1 MSMKKHIL
9 ITGAS
14 GFIGKH
20 IIEKLSSKYQLF
32 APSHNELELTNQ
44 NAVETYFQNTS
55 IDTVL
60 HSANVGGTRK
70 TAHDSHVL
78 DINLRMFFNLVH
90 CKKYFKTMIFLGSG
104 AEYDKRKNLRNVKES
119 DFNKSI
125 PTDDYGFSKYIC
137 STYIARQK
145 DIVNLRLFGVY
156 GKYEDFEL
164 RFISNSICKALLDLP
179 ITIRQNVYF
188 DYLYIDDCIKII
200 DYFIHHQPI
209 HNNYN
214 LGNGRRINL
223 YQIVKKIKAL
233 TQKDVPIKI
242 IQKGWNKEYSCDIT
256 RLQTELPNFE
266 FTDFDVSLSSMIDYY
281 KSLLP
286 TIKIENILRYG

>member
-1 MSMKKHIL
+1 MKKHIL

-104 AEYDKRKNLRNVKES
+104 AEYDKRKNLCSVKES

-145 DIVNLRLFGVY
+145 NIVNLRLFGIY

-164 RFISNSICKALLDLP
+164 RFISNSICKALLGLP

-200 DYFIHHQPI
+200 DSFINHHPAY
-209 HNNYN
+209 NFYN
-214 LGNGRRINL
+214 LGSGRRINL
-223 YQIVKKIKAL
+223 YQIAKKIIAL
-233 TQKDVPIKI
+233 TQKNVPITI
-242 IQKGWNKEYSCDIT
+242 IQKGWNQEYSCSIA
-256 RLQTELPNFE
+256 RLRSELPKLTFTNFD
-266 FTDFDVSLSSMIDYY
+266 TSLSVLIDYY
-281 KSLLP
+281 KSQLP
-286 TIKIENILRYG
+286 SIKKENILLYE